1 MPLLANSS
9 FAQFS
14 QEIGLASLGA
24 SDADIEKLATVGTP
38 ILLFCF
44 PLLVLFSLKLYFFT
58 VEFGLCK
65 QADSTFKVYGAGLLS
80 SVAEL
85 QHAIS
90 ADNKIKKFD
99 PEVTCQEECIITSY
113 QNAYYYTDSF
123 EEAKEQMR

>member
-1 MPLLANSS
+1 
-9 FAQFS
+9 
-14 QEIGLASLGA
+14 
-24 SDADIEKLATVGTP
+24 
-38 ILLFCF
+38 
-44 PLLVLFSLKLYFFT
+44 

-85 QHAIS
+85 QHAIT
-90 ADNKIKKFD
+90 AENKIKKFD

-123 EEAKEQMR
+123 EEAKEQMRCVGYTGNHISNKLNYSLLKELLPRASSGHLECATTRTR